1 MTGVGGADVEEKGMG
16 FPTSEEVEK
25 ELEREL
31 EKCARIR
38 MARNTAFFTLVVAAV
53 AVLTVVLFLP
63 FLQINGNSMEE
74 TLHNGEMAIAVNN
87 SRYEKG
93 DVIAFKYNN
102 SVLVK
107 RVIALPG
114 DWVDIDQEGS
124 VYVNDVPLEEPYVY
138 EKGLGKCNIG
148 LPCQVPQGEIFV
160 LGDHRS
166 VSIDSRNTAVGCVR
180 EEAVMGEV
188 LFRIWPLKEIGFI
201 E

>member
-1 MTGVGGADVEEKGMG
+1 MTGSGGVHVEEKEIS

-31 EKCARIR
+31 AKCARAR
-38 MARNTAFFTLVVAAV
+38 MARNTVFFTLVVAAA
-53 AVLTVVLFLP
+53 AVLTAVMFLP
-63 FLQINGNSMEE
+63 FLQINGDSMEE
-74 TLHNGEMAIAVNN
+74 TLYNGEMAIAVNN

-107 RVIALPG
+107 RVIALAG
-114 DWVDIDQEGS
+114 DWVDIDKDGS
-124 VYVNDVPLEEPYVY
+124 VYVNDVLLEEPYVY
-138 EKGLGKCNIG
+138 EMDLGKCNIG
-148 LPCQVPQGEIFV
+148 LPCQVPQGQIFV
-160 LGDHRS
+160 LGDHRTI
-166 VSIDSRNTAVGCVR
+166 SIDSRNTAVGCVK
-180 EEAVMGEV
+180 EETVMGEV